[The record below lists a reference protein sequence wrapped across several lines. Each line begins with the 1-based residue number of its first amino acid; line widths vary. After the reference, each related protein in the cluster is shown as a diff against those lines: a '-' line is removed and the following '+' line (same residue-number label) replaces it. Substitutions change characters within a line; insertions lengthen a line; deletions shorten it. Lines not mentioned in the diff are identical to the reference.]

1 MKVYPID
8 IITRDVKTALDFN
21 KSGSGLALLGD
32 TDTLSLN
39 EIIKSKI
46 IEAVKNIH
54 AVAPAHLLD
63 SGNNFSNNIYW
74 KEGEC
79 GWIVLPEDFLRL
91 VSFKMDDWD
100 HAVYTASLPD
110 SPEYKK
116 QSSRFKGIR
125 GTSQRPVCFITV
137 RPEGKVLEFFSC
149 KSDKAKL
156 SQAVYI
162 PYPIIDDNDGVSI
175 CERCYQAVIYNIASL
190 VLTAIGEYEKS
201 QTFNELTKTAL

>member
-46 IEAVKNIH
+46 IESVKNIH

-74 KEGEC
+74 KELYFWFAKSE
-79 GWIVLPEDFLRL
+79 ENDN
-91 VSFKMDDWD
+91 
-100 HAVYTASLPD
+100 
-110 SPEYKK
+110 
-116 QSSRFKGIR
+116 SRWNHR
-125 GTSQRPVCFITV
+125 
-137 RPEGKVLEFFSC
+137 
-149 KSDKAKL
+149 
-156 SQAVYI
+156 
-162 PYPIIDDNDGVSI
+162 NW
-175 CERCYQAVIYNIASL
+175 
-190 VLTAIGEYEKS
+190 
-201 QTFNELTKTAL
+201 